1 MASICGWA
9 GAAIV
14 GNNAQWPF
22 DMKSLPPASRTA
34 PLSGSLQNAGQTY
47 LARRSM
53 TRSDLQVE
61 AVRLPPKFPQLQELV
76 RASRPASR
84 AVS

>member
-14 GNNAQWPF
+14 GNKAQWPF
-22 DMKSLPPASRTA
+22 DTKSLPPASRTA
-34 PLSGSLQNAGQTY
+34 PLSGSLQNAGLTY

-53 TRSDLQVE
+53 IRSDLQVE
-61 AVRLPPKFPQLQELV
+61 AVRLPPIFHNCKSLC
-76 RASRPASR
+76 
-84 AVS
+84 